1 MPSVR
6 KRNIRKGRRK
16 AAKKP
21 VKPSKGRR
29 GSRKTVKKGKKKPQ
43 GKRRRRVEESSSDS
57 SSDSSSSESS
67 SSEDERPR
75 RRYVHSRAIVSTDY
89 ISPRCNGASQA
100 FCDADPQ
107 CVSTNWGCRDKPGV
121 FQGARYEG
129 PINRPF

>member
-1 MPSVR
+1 MPVR
-6 KRNIRKGRRK
+6 KRITRKGRRK

-21 VKPSKGRR
+21 VKPSKG

-43 GKRRRRVEESSSDS
+43 VKRRKRVEESSSDS
-57 SSDSSSSESS
+57 NSSSDSSSESS

-75 RRYVHSRAIVSTDY
+75 RRYVHSRAIIPTDY

-121 FQGARYEG
+121 FQGTRYEG